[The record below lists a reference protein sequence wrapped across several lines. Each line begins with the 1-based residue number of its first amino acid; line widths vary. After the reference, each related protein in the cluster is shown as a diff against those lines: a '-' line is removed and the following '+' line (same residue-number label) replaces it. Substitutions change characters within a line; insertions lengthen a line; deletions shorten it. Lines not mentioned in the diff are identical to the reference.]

1 MRAIVRR
8 FHSPD
13 AFDLDSY
20 VPDDPEGDAILLQ
33 VMVGSADVPGE
44 ESFDLLV
51 CTPRW
56 LEREVKAKGPLI
68 GRHHLI
74 VEATNHPEVRRFLTK
89 IIENQ
94 AADSWEELA
103 NRVGRIGL
111 SEFEDYVPY
120 RD

>member
-1 MRAIVRR
+1 MKAIVRR

-13 AFDLDSY
+13 ALDLDNY
-20 VPDDPEGDAILLQ
+20 VPDDPEDDAILLQ

-44 ESFDLLV
+44 ESFDVLV

-68 GRHHLI
+68 GRHYLI
-74 VEATNHPEVRRFLTK
+74 VEATNYPGVRRFLTK

-94 AADSWEELA
+94 MAGNWEELA
-103 NRVGRIGL
+103 NRVGRIGMW
-111 SEFEDYVPY
+111 EFEDYVPC